1 MRRLSELED
10 RVAYLEKQVLELK
23 KDRLRDQ
30 EWMDERDKRMDE
42 RYKNINKLIEHYVQS
57 HIWFT
62 QCHNPE
68 LLEKGEKIRVI
79 LQNTKDIL
87 ED

>member
-23 KDRLRDQ
+23 KDRLKDQ
-30 EWMDERDKRMDE
+30 EWMNE
-42 RYKNINKLIEHYVQS
+42 RYKNVNELVEQYVQS

-68 LLEKGEKIRVI
+68 LLEKGEKIKVI
-79 LQNTKDIL
+79 LQNAKDIL
-87 ED
+87 GD

>member
-30 EWMDERDKRMDE
+30 EWMDER
-42 RYKNINKLIEHYVQS
+42 YKNINELIEHYVQS

>member
-30 EWMDERDKRMDE
+30 EWMNE
-42 RYKNINKLIEHYVQS
+42 RYMNVNELVERYVQS
-57 HIWFT
+57 YVKNHIWFT

-79 LQNTKDIL
+79 LQNAKEIL